1 MTPIST
7 FKTDA
12 TVTCTA
18 IFDPSTKGI
27 GRPLVGLEIS
37 NSKDTL
43 CLDPYT
49 SVALDASANT
59 KDYPLSNQK
68 SVGCGPYGAF
78 SSKITPTRPT
88 NTLVTYLES
97 NVVAKDLYDLNDL

>member
-1 MTPIST
+1 MHINKFYNNRLNHFFYIYIS
-7 FKTDA
+7 FLIK
-12 TVTCTA
+12 
-18 IFDPSTKGI
+18 K
-27 GRPLVGLEIS
+27 
-37 NSKDTL
+37 
-43 CLDPYT
+43 
-49 SVALDASANT
+49 T